1 MGLIEDLPSLALEV
15 RQNLGRPLVALCY
28 AQSLDGSITAR
39 RGAPLAL
46 SGVESFAVAHRLR
59 AACDAILVGIGTVL
73 ADNPR
78 LTTRLV
84 PGHDPQ
90 PVILDSQLR
99 TPLDANLMKPG
110 RSPWIITTQL
120 AYEDRQNALEA
131 AGAQV
136 FRLPVCKDGGI
147 DLHQTLQHL
156 ACLGIDSLMVEGG
169 ARVIT
174 AFLTRRLA
182 DYLVLTLAPVFVGGL
197 RAVETPLFNGN
208 TSALPRL
215 ERYQSERHGED
226 LVVLGKIT
234 W

>member
-1 MGLIEDLPSLALEV
+1 MGLIDELPALALEY

-46 SGVESFAVAHRLR
+46 SGVESFTVAHRLR
-59 AACDAILVGIGTVL
+59 AACDAILIGIGTVL

-99 TPLDANLMKPG
+99 TPLSSNLLLPG
-110 RSPWIITTQL
+110 RSPWIFTTLQ
-120 AYEDRQNALEA
+120 AAADRQDALEV
-131 AGAQV
+131 AGARV
-136 FRLPVCKDGGI
+136 FRLPVDEDGGI
-147 DLHQTLQHL
+147 DLFLTLQHL

-169 ARVIT
+169 AQIIT

-215 ERYQSERHGED
+215 EYYQSERHGED
-226 LVVLGKIT
+226 LVVMGKIAC
-234 W
+234 